1 VEFTDSITPLKNKFL
16 LFYLIFCFGQLLWVG
31 KVWGQCTVTINDNT
45 DYTLPAGNNNAR
57 ICINFNGNR
66 SGFIALGNNAGVTV
80 IISSTTTFTGAINQT
95 SPAAYSIELNG
106 SIRGNRT
113 LENGSLLIIS
123 SGGQYDNSGTLTVNN
138 GSVNIRTGG
147 SISRPVIVNNAS
159 SYSNSGTSAGA
170 VTLRNASTFNNENG
184 ATFSSSLTME
194 GTSNYINRGTHSG
207 SLLMNGTNTVVTNE
221 GTMTFINLNGSKS
234 VFNNTSPGVLTVNQ
248 NGYAFNFNFNNTGRA
263 IFTGVGDL
271 AINNPII
278 NSGILIH
285 KNYTNINLNGGSLEN
300 TGSIQMT
307 GNLNINRTLN
317 SLTGSLTIGGNLTN
331 NRSSELG
338 NTNVSGNFV
347 SNDLVQLA
355 GALTVGGN
363 MTVNNSKILSANYN
377 QCNSISVTG
386 IFTNFGTVSGNNLG
400 IPGGRPPLI
409 VNKAH
414 NTGNAVIGGTVVDP
428 SLSCD
433 CRTSYSAKGTFYV
446 PAGVTQIT
454 IEMIGGGGRGGNQT
468 SNGRAGGGGGGA
480 YSRITIP
487 VTPGEPLGVFVGEGG
502 NSTTANGGTTYV
514 TRDPALSP
522 TTASILFA
530 GGGIAGANNVI
541 TGGNAGVADAR
552 SGRISFAGGRGSDS
566 NGSGSGGGG
575 SAAAS
580 NQIGNV
586 GNVTNGGADPIGIGG
601 PGGNGYAF
609 NSAGA
614 APIGPFGGGGGGSNS
629 NGSNQLGGNGSVGQV
644 IIYYSC
650 ANPDPCSR
658 IISSGT
664 TGDYTIIEYFC
675 DGTWSPPEGLSEYE
689 VLIVGGGGAGG
700 RTFTE
705 DKTKSGGGGGGGAV
719 VSLSFSIT
727 NGITGSPVYNIDIGE
742 GGNGSATDTTASQ
755 RDGRLS
761 SFNNGTRYIAG
772 GGAGGGS
779 SGGSSLLLVNGR
791 SGSQNS
797 SGGGGGARFNKDLG
811 SGGISDGMGFNGG
824 GGNTSSGNND
834 NKSGGG
840 GGGAAGNGADAT
852 INGSNGGSGG
862 SGKLTAI
869 NGTSLRYGAGGGGG
883 SGATPGSGGIGGGGS
898 GGNKDTTAQNG
909 ITNTGSGGGGAGG
922 SLDDRAGGNG
932 GSGVVIIRYQNFRIL
947 PVEFLYFNASF
958 NSPIRTG
965 ELSWATAKEWEN
977 SHFEIERSIN
987 NIKSWT
993 VIDQVAGAGYSD
1005 SPVAYSFQDG
1015 NLPAA
1020 GGIVYYRLKQVDFS
1034 GTYAYSDTKSIKVAA
1049 IKGKGAW
1056 IAYPNPSSEKNTVT
1070 VDLLNRSVYYDEPI
1084 LIQISDIRGVSE
1096 VFTVNQ
1102 IESISEVVNAYLDR
1116 SVSGVYILQ
1125 LIWGNRSQQIKL
1137 LRE

>member
-16 LFYLIFCFGQLLWVG
+16 LFYLIFCFGQLFWLGKLVG
-31 KVWGQCTVTINDNT
+31 QTFTSNQ
-45 DYTLPAGNNNAR
+45 
-57 ICINFNGNR
+57 NGNWNTPGIWTR
-66 SGFIALGNNAGVTV
+66 TNPNGCIILRNAPPPINAYAAICQVDVVINHTV
-80 IISSTTTFTGAINQT
+80 FFD
-95 SPAAYSIELNG
+95 SPTASF
-106 SIRGNRT
+106 
-113 LENGSLLIIS
+113 
-123 SGGQYDNSGTLTVNN
+123 GGGYFRILTVN
-138 GSVNIRTGG
+138 
-147 SISRPVIVNNAS
+147 
-159 SYSNSGTSAGA
+159 GA
-170 VTLRNASTFNNENG
+170 
-184 ATFSSSLTME
+184 
-194 GTSNYINRGTHSG
+194 
-207 SLLMNGTNTVVTNE
+207 
-221 GTMTFINLNGSKS
+221 
-234 VFNNTSPGVLTVNQ
+234 
-248 NGYAFNFNFNNTGRA
+248 
-263 IFTGVGDL
+263 
-271 AINNPII
+271 
-278 NSGILIH
+278 
-285 KNYTNINLNGGSLEN
+285 
-300 TGSIQMT
+300 
-307 GNLNINRTLN
+307 
-317 SLTGSLTIGGNLTN
+317 GGNLTFQGSVDFNTAGSSLPAPN
-331 NRSSELG
+331 NVIFNLSNGGQINIPNGTLTLNRGGVINL
-338 NTNVSGNFV
+338 SGNSTLLVRDLIIGDNSPIINVDEGSRLIVLNTTELKSGATLNISGGFETRDLILSSGGRV
-347 SNDLVQLA
+347 DLSNTSRTYISNNVNINNGQISSNGNSDIYVKGNFNQS
-355 GALTVGGN
+355 GGGVYN
-363 MTVNNSKILSANYN
+363 GSGNSKAFILGVHNVNANNSLLLSG
-377 QCNSISVTG
+377 SSKFSVTG
-386 IFTNFGTVSGNNLG
+386 STSSWSSGPTVTQSACYRSNNRIDGTGCAVCSE
-400 IPGGRPPLI
+400 PY
-409 VNKAH
+409 
-414 NTGNAVIGGTVVDP
+414 NTD
-428 SLSCD
+428 
-433 CRTSYSAKGTFYV
+433 GTFYV
-446 PAGVTQIT
+446 PEGVTSVTVEI
-454 IEMIGGGGRGGNQT
+454 IGAGGGGSTRT
-468 SNGRAGGGGGGA
+468 SNGRGGGGGGGA
-480 YSRITIP
+480 FSRSI
-487 VTPGEPLGVFVGEGG
+487 VTVNPGEPIFINVGIGGSPNSAGEDSWIARTTTITDALALARGGSSAPANSQNRGNGGASTGIGDTQYLGG
-502 NSTTANGGTTYV
+502 NGGTRT
-514 TRDPALSP
+514 
-522 TTASILFA
+522 
-530 GGGIAGANNVI
+530 
-541 TGGNAGVADAR
+541 
-552 SGRISFAGGRGSDS
+552 SGS
-566 NGSGSGGGG
+566 NGGGGG
-575 SAAAS
+575 SSAGS
-580 NQIGNV
+580 SSDGVNV
-586 GNVTNGGADPIGIGG
+586 GNSNAGGTAPLGGGSGGQGATSNSVSGFIG
-601 PGGNGYAF
+601 AF
-609 NSAGA
+609 
-614 APIGPFGGGGGGSNS
+614 PGGGGGGGFRSSNPGGMAG
-629 NGSNQLGGNGSVGQV
+629 NGGNGQV
-644 IIYYSC
+644 IITYSC
-650 ANPDPCSR
+650 PVEQSPCSR

-705 DKTKSGGGGGGGAV
+705 DKTKSGGGGGAV

-742 GGNGSATDTTASQ
+742 GGNGSATDTNASQ

-824 GGNTSSGNND
+824 GGNTSNGND
-834 NKSGGG
+834 TNKSGGG

-852 INGSNGGSGG
+852 IDGSNGGSGG

-869 NGTSLRYGAGGGGG
+869 NATSLRYGAGGGGG

-898 GGNKDTTAQNG
+898 GGNEDATAKNG

-922 SLDDRAGGNG
+922 SSDVRTGGNG

-1015 NLPAA
+1015 NLPVA